1 MTSYLLLQGP
11 PQCHQSFL
19 FITLS
24 ASFLNYKGHKQVRGL
39 GCEHLGDGYVA
50 YYTCLFHGLLL

>member
-1 MTSYLLLQGP
+1 MTSSLLLQGP

-24 ASFLNYKGHKQVRGL
+24 ASFLTYKRHKQGEGL
-39 GCEHLGDGYVA
+39 GCQHLGDGYVA
-50 YYTCLFHGLLL
+50 YYTGLLYGHLV